1 MYMCFKSW
9 QHIKQFEVKEIEKEE
24 KALELLNKRRLYK
37 LFNFFK
43 LGIVQSRVSY
53 LNAKIVEIVYIK
65 KMKLNIVIEWAR
77 RTHVDKSI
85 KEKVIQMMNKSFM
98 RMNKL
103 QLDEYF
109 NNLREEG
116 GDRINED
123 LEQLIKERNHYKIYI
138 KEEKIRLGKDI
149 SIKYPLILKLETQT
163 FFDISFRKIEID
175 NNYFKSARNNFSL
188 TPEKLRVKN
197 RQGKIQQN
205 NLANIIQAHKRQ
217 KSVDK

>member
-1 MYMCFKSW
+1 MNKS
-9 QHIKQFEVKEIEKEE
+9 H
-24 KALELLNKRRLYK
+24 AN
-37 LFNFFK
+37 
-43 LGIVQSRVSY
+43 
-53 LNAKIVEIVYIK
+53 
-65 KMKLNIVIEWAR
+65 
-77 RTHVDKSI
+77 
-85 KEKVIQMMNKSFM
+85 NKSFM

-138 KEEKIRLGKDI
+138 KEEKLRLGKDI

-197 RQGKIQQN
+197 RLGKIQQN
-205 NLANIIQAHKRQ
+205 NLANPFQAHKRQ